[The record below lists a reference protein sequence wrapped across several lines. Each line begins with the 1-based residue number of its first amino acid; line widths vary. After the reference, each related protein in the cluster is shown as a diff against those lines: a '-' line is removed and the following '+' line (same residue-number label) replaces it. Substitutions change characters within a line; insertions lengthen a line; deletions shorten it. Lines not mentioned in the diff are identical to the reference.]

1 MSETI
6 FDNDMILMIF
16 KVTWNCVNIINN
28 DGTSIFKK
36 INSKSINIKL
46 DLLQKKSIIFIFYY

>member
-16 KVTWNCVNIINN
+16 KVMWNCVNVINN

-36 INSKSINIKL
+36 INSNIKL